1 MKEASQKFI
10 SEMNEPFKNKWL
22 VKVMIG
28 AVNNTLQSFGN
39 IITDEELN
47 SLSSPIN
54 DLLLNKTYTPIALF
68 ERETTLADG
77 TPIFYS
83 KENYS
88 GVVFKREINKDASI
102 TFKYSIDESY
112 VDRTVD
118 ELILDFDVN
127 YPKTIKIKYDTKVSP
142 YYETLT
148 FENEGYR
155 FQTKESFK
163 DITYLEIT
171 MSNFANDKMLIM
183 KSMSFGE
190 VLIYDN
196 EDLTDGN
203 ALSYSEATFF
213 KSDELPYKKANI
225 VINNQNDRFNIEN
238 PDNELKLLDKGQTVY
253 FMVGYEFSDGTQEYV
268 QGQKLILDSWTVDEQ
283 HLTLSVIDKLNC
295 INDSVDIDSIN
306 VNMSYRK
313 YLNKV
318 LSEGYEDIFDL
329 RTYDKFIPQGFP
341 VIYKGYRKE
350 ALLMMANAFQEIL
363 TIDTEDKIHSKG
375 SFTQLDM
382 PLNVNMADISN
393 ENSLIDYYDTDENQ
407 WRNYATFEKDY
418 VRADGSFVFP
428 MKNSNEFTGLIG
440 NQMCD
445 EDGNIEENMSFR
457 LAFWNRPPEYFSM
470 VFVHRHTPQSYK
482 YKILNPN
489 TGKSYYESNELSH
502 DVRETDTI
510 VLNLKND
517 IPNFDNL
524 DLCSIEVTFL
534 SVNWTVPYNTIHLK
548 YVKMENMNAYEL
560 NENQYVDYYPHIE
573 IQTPIR
579 NMIIK
584 VDNYQ
589 AEQQRGKIFEQT
601 ITFPSLGSSVEVE
614 INSPCF
620 DIGTGNQWDV
630 GFNESGT
637 LSLDNGEVT
646 VSAISGKI
654 KHVRLTLKSSASSL
668 TQPITLYAVGS
679 QTISTQDEYQLAK
692 VGDTLEMSNN
702 LLPMAYGG
710 AWTSDIAEWY
720 AREEAKDK
728 LYSFNYMGN
737 PILETGDNIKILN
750 KLGDEII
757 IRIEKHEL
765 TFSAGG
771 LRGYI
776 EGRKI

>member
-1 MKEASQKFI
+1 MKEASEKFLN
-10 SEMNEPFKNKWL
+10 EMNEPFKNKWL
-22 VKVMIG
+22 VTVMIG
-28 AVNNTLQSFGN
+28 ATNYTMQSFGN
-39 IITDEELN
+39 ITTNEKLT

-54 DLLLNKTYTPIALF
+54 DLLKSRPYTPIALF

-77 TPIFYS
+77 APVFYS
-83 KENYS
+83 KDTYS
-88 GVVFKREINKDASI
+88 GVVFNKDIKSDTSI
-102 TFKYSIDESY
+102 TFKYSIDENY
-112 VDRTVD
+112 VDRTAD
-118 ELILDFDVN
+118 ELILEFDVN
-127 YPKTIKIKYDTKVSP
+127 YPRTIKVKYDTKVSP

-155 FQTKESFK
+155 FQTKESFE

-171 MSNFANDKMLIM
+171 MSDFANDKMLIM

-213 KSDELPYKKANI
+213 KSDELPYKKATI

-238 PDNELKLLDKGQTVY
+238 PENELKLLDKGQEVY
-253 FMVGYEFSDGTQEYV
+253 FMIGYEYEDGTQEYV
-268 QGQKLILDSWTVDEQ
+268 QGQKLILDGWTVDEQ
-283 HLTLSVIDKLNC
+283 HLTLSVMDKLNS
-295 INDSVDIDSIN
+295 INDSVDVDCDCVN
-306 VNMSYRK
+306 VDYRK
-313 YLNKV
+313 YLNSV
-318 LSEGYEDIFDL
+318 LSKGYEDIMDL
-329 RTYDKFIPQGFP
+329 RPFNEFIPQGFP

-375 SFTQLDM
+375 SFTILEI

-393 ENSLIDYYDTDENQ
+393 QDSLAEYYDTDVSL

-418 VRADGSFVFP
+418 VKADGSFVFP
-428 MKNSNEFTGLIG
+428 MANSNEFTGLIG
-440 NQMCD
+440 NQMSD
-445 EDGNIEENMSFR
+445 EDGNIDEDMSFR
-457 LAFWNRPPEYFSM
+457 LTFWNRPPEYFSM
-470 VFVHRHTPQSYK
+470 IFVHQHTPQTFK
-482 YKILNPN
+482 YKVINPN
-489 TGKSYYESNELSH
+489 TGKSYYESSELYH
-502 DVRETDTI
+502 DPNGSDVI

-517 IPNFDNL
+517 LPNFDNL
-524 DLCSIEVTFL
+524 SYCSIEVTFM
-534 SVNWTVPYNTIHLK
+534 SINENVPHNTVHLK
-548 YVKMENMNAYEL
+548 YVKMENLEAYEL
-560 NENQYVDYYPHIE
+560 DESQYVDNYPAVTVD
-573 IQTPIR
+573 TPIR

-584 VDNYQ
+584 VDNYKS
-589 AEQQRGKIFEQT
+589 EQQRNKIFEQEV
-601 ITFPSLGSSVEVE
+601 TFPSKGSSVEVE
-614 INSPCF
+614 LNSPCF
-620 DIGTGNQWDV
+620 DVGLGNEWDV

-654 KHVRLTLKSSASSL
+654 KHVKLTLKSSASSL
-668 TQPITLYAVGS
+668 TQSITLYAVGS
-679 QTISTQDEYQLAK
+679 QTVSTQDEYQLAK
-692 VGDTLEMSNN
+692 TGSTLEMSNN

-728 LYSFNYMGN
+728 LYSFNYLGN
-737 PILETGDNIKILN
+737 PMLETGDTIKIKN
-750 KLGDEII
+750 KLGDEILT
-757 IRIEKHEL
+757 RIEKHEL

-776 EGRKI
+776 EGRKV

>member
-1 MKEASQKFI
+1 
-10 SEMNEPFKNKWL
+10 
-22 VKVMIG
+22 
-28 AVNNTLQSFGN
+28 
-39 IITDEELN
+39 
-47 SLSSPIN
+47 
-54 DLLLNKTYTPIALF
+54 
-68 ERETTLADG
+68 
-77 TPIFYS
+77 
-83 KENYS
+83 
-88 GVVFKREINKDASI
+88 
-102 TFKYSIDESY
+102 
-112 VDRTVD
+112 
-118 ELILDFDVN
+118 
-127 YPKTIKIKYDTKVSP
+127 
-142 YYETLT
+142 
-148 FENEGYR
+148 
-155 FQTKESFK
+155 
-163 DITYLEIT
+163 
-171 MSNFANDKMLIM
+171 
-183 KSMSFGE
+183 
-190 VLIYDN
+190 
-196 EDLTDGN
+196 
-203 ALSYSEATFF
+203 
-213 KSDELPYKKANI
+213 
-225 VINNQNDRFNIEN
+225 
-238 PDNELKLLDKGQTVY
+238 
-253 FMVGYEFSDGTQEYV
+253 
-268 QGQKLILDSWTVDEQ
+268 
-283 HLTLSVIDKLNC
+283 
-295 INDSVDIDSIN
+295 
-306 VNMSYRK
+306 
-313 YLNKV
+313 
-318 LSEGYEDIFDL
+318 
-329 RTYDKFIPQGFP
+329 
-341 VIYKGYRKE
+341 
-350 ALLMMANAFQEIL
+350 
-363 TIDTEDKIHSKG
+363 
-375 SFTQLDM
+375 M

-418 VRADGSFVFP
+418 VKADGSFVFP

-489 TGKSYYESNELSH
+489 TGKSYYESNELYH

-560 NENQYVDYYPHIE
+560 NENQYVDYYPHVE

-584 VDNYQ
+584 VDKYQ
-589 AEQQRGKIFEQT
+589 PEQQRGKIFEQT
-601 ITFPSLGSSVEVE
+601 VTFPSLGSSVEVE

-646 VSAISGKI
+646 VSAISGRI
-654 KHVRLTLKSSASSL
+654 KHVRLTLKSNASSL

-720 AREEAKDK
+720 AREEVKDK